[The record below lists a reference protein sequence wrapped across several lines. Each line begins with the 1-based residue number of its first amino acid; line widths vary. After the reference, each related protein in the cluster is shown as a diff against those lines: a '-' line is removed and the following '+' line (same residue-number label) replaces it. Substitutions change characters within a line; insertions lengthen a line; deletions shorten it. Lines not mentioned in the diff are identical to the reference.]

1 MLPTAHRLHSA
12 RFPDLSMVH
21 KDPAP
26 VPLTSFLQLHT
37 TANLKCHLNLSERPQ
52 VAGAEDLIA
61 DHPLDRIARALQI
74 KYAELPP
81 GWDRY
86 LPPPPT

>member
-1 MLPTAHRLHSA
+1 MEHEG
-12 RFPDLSMVH
+12 
-21 KDPAP
+21 PAP

-37 TANLKCHLNLSERPQ
+37 STAHFKYHLNLSERPQ